1 MKFMKKVLIFLL
13 IVFLG
18 FSCKKESSSF
28 LWEKSFGP
36 GNAYY
41 ISSSPDSGIVACG
54 KESGNPFLLKLSKEK
69 TSVMEYA
76 SERNGL
82 FNRAWY
88 DTSVFIAAGSSN
100 GDMYLA
106 AINKNGRKLWDTII
120 SAGFNIDFTR
130 LCYSGSGSFIAVGT
144 ARADSSV
151 NSTTGLLFLQF
162 DTTGHILMRKD
173 VTSTGFISAG
183 DPALDASGNLYIP
196 VTRGNT
202 GLKTRASLLKYNV
215 DLNKLWET
223 DLYNNPNF
231 SSSANDAIS
240 DDAGN
245 IYVCGKTEVTGSSG
259 TLDNSF
265 AASLRSAGSITWK
278 KYLED
283 SNSGSAMLINNS
295 DILMTLSRDCF
306 IIDKTRYDEAKD
318 SVNSE
323 GQIRWFTVCDPYNTD
338 AFGSSFDIDPEG
350 NIIAAGSMAGKF
362 YLAVKSSSQ

>member
-1 MKFMKKVLIFLL
+1 MKKAFVFLFL
-13 IVFLG
+13 VFLG
-18 FSCKKESSSF
+18 FSCRKESSSF

-54 KESGNPFLLKLSKEK
+54 KLSGSPFLLKLSKEK
-69 TSVMEYA
+69 ISIMQYTSG
-76 SERNGL
+76 RDGL
-82 FNRAWY
+82 FDRTWY

-100 GDMYLA
+100 GDMLLA
-106 AINKNGRKLWDTII
+106 AINMNGRKLWDTII

-144 ARADSSV
+144 ASADSSG
-151 NSTTGLLFLQF
+151 SGTTGLLFLQF
-162 DTTGHILMRKD
+162 DTTGHVLGRKD

-183 DPALDASGNLYIP
+183 DPVIDASGNLYIP
-196 VTRGNT
+196 VTRKNT
-202 GLKTRASLLKYNV
+202 GLKTKASLLKYNV
-215 DLNKLWET
+215 DLNQLWAT
-223 DLYNNPNF
+223 DLYNNTGF
-231 SSSANDAIS
+231 SSSANGAIS

-245 IYVCGKTEVTGSSG
+245 IYICGKTEVSGTSG
-259 TLDNSF
+259 TLENSF
-265 AASLRSAGSITWK
+265 AASLSSTGSITWK

-306 IIDKTRYDEAKD
+306 IIDKTRYDEVKD
-318 SVNSE
+318 SVDSE
-323 GQIRWFTVCDPYNTD
+323 GLIRWFGDCDPYNTD
-338 AFGSSFDIDPEG
+338 ALGSCFDIDPEG

>member
-1 MKFMKKVLIFLL
+1 MKKAFVFLFL
-13 IVFLG
+13 VFLG
-18 FSCKKESSSF
+18 FSCRKESSSF

-54 KESGNPFLLKLSKEK
+54 KVSGSPFLLKLSKEK
-69 TSVMEYA
+69 ISLMEYT
-76 SERNGL
+76 SGRDGL
-82 FNRAWY
+82 FDRAWY

-100 GDMYLA
+100 GDMLLA

-144 ARADSSV
+144 ASADSSGFG
-151 NSTTGLLFLQF
+151 TTGLLFLQF
-162 DTTGHILMRKD
+162 DTTGLVLGRKD
-173 VTSTGFISAG
+173 VTSTGLISAG
-183 DPALDASGNLYIP
+183 DPVLDASGNLYIP
-196 VTRGNT
+196 VTRKNA
-202 GLKTRASLLKYNV
+202 GLKTKASLLKYNV
-215 DLNKLWET
+215 DLNQLWAT
-223 DLYNNPNF
+223 DLYNNIGF
-231 SSSANDAIS
+231 SSSANGAIS

-245 IYVCGKTEVTGSSG
+245 IYICGKTEVSGTSG
-259 TLDNSF
+259 TLENSF
-265 AASLRSAGSITWK
+265 AASLSSTGSIIWK

-306 IIDKTRYDEAKD
+306 IIDKTRYDEVKD
-318 SVNSE
+318 SVASE
-323 GQIRWFTVCDPYNTD
+323 GIIRWFSACDPYNTD
-338 AFGSSFDIDPEG
+338 AFGSGFDIDPEG